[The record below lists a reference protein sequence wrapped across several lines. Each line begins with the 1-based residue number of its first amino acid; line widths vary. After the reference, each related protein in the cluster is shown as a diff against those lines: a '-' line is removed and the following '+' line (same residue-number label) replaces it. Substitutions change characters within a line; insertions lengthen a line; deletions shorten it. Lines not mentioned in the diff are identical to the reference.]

1 LNHNKLIGFTKELE
15 IVFQDDYL
23 VAINKPH
30 GLLVHRTRLSDERN
44 FFALQMLRNQI
55 DQHVFPVHRIDRKT
69 SGVLLFALDQD
80 IHQKMQ
86 LKFSLGE
93 VNKKY
98 LAIVRGY
105 CEDEGIIDYP
115 VRKENGRLADAV
127 TMYKTIEKVEVDI
140 PMGPH
145 KTSRYSFVEAFPKTG
160 RMHQI
165 RRHFAHINHP
175 IIGDRPHGCQIQ
187 NRLFKNKWNMTTMM
201 LHADELLFLH
211 PVTNVN
217 MKIKATLHNDFK
229 ETIRILGFRPL

>member
-1 LNHNKLIGFTKELE
+1 MIGFTKELE

>member
-1 LNHNKLIGFTKELE
+1 MNHNKLIGFTKELE

-44 FFALQMLRNQI
+44 LFALQMLR
-55 DQHVFPVHRIDRKT
+55 DQLQKHVFPVHRLDRKT
-69 SGVLLFALDQD
+69 SGILLFALDQD
-80 IHQKMQ
+80 INKKMQ
-86 LKFSLGE
+86 LKFSRGE

-105 CEDEGIIDYP
+105 CEDEGIIDHP

-127 TMYKTIEKVEVDI
+127 TMYKTIAKVEVDI

-145 KTSRYSFVEAFPKTG
+145 KTSRYSLVEVIPKTG
-160 RMHQI
+160 RIHQI
-165 RRHFAHINHP
+165 RKHFAHINHP
-175 IIGDRPHGCQIQ
+175 IISDRPHGCQIQ